1 MSRDTIE
8 AKKCIIAKIQILREN
23 NDCGW
28 LTISIGLKIC
38 MVHYNS
44 SHNVLLSNK
53 LAFTINWK

>member
-8 AKKCIIAKIQILREN
+8 AKKCMCNVREN

-44 SHNVLLSNK
+44 SHNVFLSNK
-53 LAFTINWK
+53 LVFTINWK